1 MAKTI
6 TGRLV
11 RDARLIDGKESDGG
25 RLHLRGETVTVELDF
40 AELVDTKPR
49 RTKRKPSRRAAA
61 TNKQATPD
69 ATKEA

>member
-1 MAKTI
+1 MARTI

-25 RLHLRGETVTVELDF
+25 RLHLRGEKVTVDTEF

-49 RTKRKPSRRAAA
+49 RTKRKPPRKTAVD
-61 TNKQATPD
+61 KQSTPE
-69 ATKEA
+69 ATKG

>member
-1 MAKTI
+1 MARTI

-25 RLHLRGETVTVELDF
+25 RLHLRGEKVTLDSEY
-40 AELVDTKPR
+40 AELVDTRPR
-49 RTKRKPSRRAAA
+49 QTKRKPSRKAAA
-61 TNKQATPD
+61 NKQATPE

>member
-25 RLHLRGETVTVELDF
+25 RLHLRGETVTVAPEF
-40 AELVDTKPR
+40 AELVDTNPR
-49 RTKRKPSRRAAA
+49 RAKRKPSRASAINR
-61 TNKQATPD
+61 QSTPE